1 MARCSA
7 RKSDGTPCVRIVG
20 ASQTYCYAHAP
31 DKADARRRAASTA
44 GKAGGNGR
52 QGGAATDELVDIKRQ
67 LRAVLGGT
75 FREQVDKSVAAVLF
89 QGYNTLLRA
98 VEIERKV
105 HELERVEE
113 AIAELERRV
122 YRRGAS

>member
-1 MARCSA
+1 MGQCSFIKAGGGRCRSRA
-7 RKSDGTPCVRIVG
+7 MQGYE
-20 ASQTYCYAHAP
+20 QCYNHRP
-31 DKADARRRAASTA
+31 DTQEDRRAAAAKGGRT
-44 GKAGGNGR
+44 GGNGR
-52 QGGAATDELVDIKRQ
+52 PSSPSSDELVDIKRQ

-75 FREQVDKSVAAVLF
+75 LREQVDKSVAAVLF

-113 AIAELERRV
+113 AVAELERRV
-122 YRRGAS
+122 YGRDAS

>member
-1 MARCSA
+1 
-7 RKSDGTPCVRIVG
+7 
-20 ASQTYCYAHAP
+20 
-31 DKADARRRAASTA
+31 
-44 GKAGGNGR
+44 
-52 QGGAATDELVDIKRQ
+52 
-67 LRAVLGGT
+67 
-75 FREQVDKSVAAVLF
+75 VDKSVAAVLF

-122 YRRGAS
+122 YGRGAS